1 MCLVILRDVFVSKQ
15 EAMQQRETAQ
25 KIALQ
30 ALRVATAIETVV
42 RHLKYTQ
49 QSLLDRFHCMIYG
62 CLCLK
67 CSYESFLGQCRT
79 FANLSKSAKADCP
92 AACFDKFLEFHS
104 QISETVNEIASIEA
118 AASTTENKSE
128 DGSSSILHEIPHNS
142 IDQEK
147 TTSKRRTVLKQQQ
160 NHKQMR
166 SNDENKNPA
175 APSSG
180 LGNTARLVKEIENE
194 AANWFM
200 EFIEKALEKGMKKC
214 RGTSDADVKKVPQS
228 LILKVV
234 NWVEAEQSADNTKRP
249 VHPRA
254 SHITRKL
261 RIKLKNP

>member
-1 MCLVILRDVFVSKQ
+1 MILRDVFVSEQ

-30 ALRVATAIETVV
+30 ALREATTTETVV
-42 RHLKYTQ
+42 RHLK
-49 QSLLDRFHCMIYG
+49 
-62 CLCLK
+62 
-67 CSYESFLGQCRT
+67 T

-104 QISETVNEIASIEA
+104 QISETMNEIASIEA
-118 AASTTENKSE
+118 AASPATTEKKSE
-128 DGSSSILHEIPHNS
+128 DGSLILHEIQHNS

-147 TTSKRRTVLKQQQ
+147 TTSKRRILLKQQQ
-160 NHKQMR
+160 KR

-175 APSSG
+175 VSLSG
-180 LGNTARLVKEIENE
+180 LGNTARLVKEIEKE

-214 RGTSDADVKKVPQS
+214 KGTSDADVKKVPQS

-234 NWVEAEQSADNTKRP
+234 NWVEEEHSADNTKRP
-249 VHPRA
+249 VHPKA

>member
-1 MCLVILRDVFVSKQ
+1 
-15 EAMQQRETAQ
+15 
-25 KIALQ
+25 
-30 ALRVATAIETVV
+30 
-42 RHLKYTQ
+42 
-49 QSLLDRFHCMIYG
+49 MI
-62 CLCLK
+62 K
-67 CSYESFLGQCRT
+67 CSYESILGLNRT
-79 FANLSKSAKADCP
+79 FATLSKSAKADCP

-104 QISETVNEIASIEA
+104 QISETMNEIASTEA
-118 AASTTENKSE
+118 AASSATTENKSE
-128 DGSSSILHEIPHNS
+128 DGSSLILHEIHHNS

-175 APSSG
+175 ASSSG
-180 LGNTARLVKEIENE
+180 LGNTARLVKEIEKE

-214 RGTSDADVKKVPQS
+214 KGTGDADVKKVPQS

-234 NWVEAEQSADNTKRP
+234 NWMEAEQSADNTRRP
-249 VHPRA
+249 VHPKA

-261 RIKLKNP
+261 RIKMKNP